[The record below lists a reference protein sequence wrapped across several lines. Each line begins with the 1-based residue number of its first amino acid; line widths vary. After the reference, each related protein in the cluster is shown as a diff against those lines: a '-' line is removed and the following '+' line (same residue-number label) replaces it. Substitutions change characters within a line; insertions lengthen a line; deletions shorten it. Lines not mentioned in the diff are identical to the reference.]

1 MPYFELII
9 LSAGLAMD
17 ASAVLFCLSLSNTKA
32 KFLTL
37 LKAATIF
44 AVFQGAFP
52 FFGYFIGLNFKGFI
66 QSFDHWVAFIL
77 LLIVG
82 GKMIAEAKNKK
93 QCTLFSNKNLLL
105 MGVATS
111 IDALVVG
118 VTLSFVEINLYF
130 AMINIAVVTLILSL
144 TAGFLA
150 KKFSF
155 LNPRYLRYSGGIAI
169 ILIGVKILLDHLIK

>member
-1 MPYFELII
+1 
-9 LSAGLAMD
+9 MD
-17 ASAVLFCLSLSNTKA
+17 ASAVLFCLSLSNAKA

-44 AVFQGAFP
+44 AVFQGVMP
-52 FFGYFIGLNFKGFI
+52 FFGYFVGLNFKGFI
-66 QSFDHWVAFIL
+66 QNFDHWAAFIL

-82 GKMIAEAKNKK
+82 GKMIAEAKNEN

-118 VTLSFVEINLYF
+118 VTFSLVETNLYL

-144 TAGFLA
+144 TAGYLA
-150 KKFSF
+150 KKFSL
-155 LNPRYLRYSGGIAI
+155 LNPKYLRFSGGIAI
-169 ILIGVKILLDHLIK
+169 ILIGVKILFEHLIK

>member
-1 MPYFELII
+1 MPFTELII

-17 ASAVLFCLSLSNTKA
+17 ASAVLFCLSLSNAKA
-32 KFLTL
+32 KFITL
-37 LKAATIF
+37 LKAAIIF
-44 AVFQGAFP
+44 ALFQGIMP
-52 FFGYFIGLNFKGFI
+52 FFGYCVGLNFKSLI
-66 QSFDHWVAFIL
+66 QNFDHWVAFIL

-82 GKMIAEAKNKK
+82 GKIIAEAKKGN

-118 VTLSFVEINLYF
+118 ITLSLVEINLYY
-130 AMINIAVVTLILSL
+130 AMINIAIVTLILSL

-150 KKFSF
+150 KKFSL
-155 LNPRYLRYSGGIAI
+155 LNPKYLRFSGGIAI
-169 ILIGVKILLDHLIK
+169 ILIGVKILIEHLI